1 MVSRSTAVHPRD
13 TARVGLGSLTMSVI
27 ASMAALLASA
37 EPMAVLTSG
46 GTTFGAVFALGLGT
60 WQFLEDR

>member
-1 MVSRSTAVHPRD
+1 
-13 TARVGLGSLTMSVI
+13 MSVI